1 MRETGKIKET
11 GEIIEFPMRRWFLL
25 SIYTI
30 CMAGLLF
37 RAVDLQVLNKEFL
50 QDRGDAR
57 ALRVVKISAH
67 RGMIMDRNGES
78 LAISTPVNSI
88 WAVPRKVLASDS
100 RLVQLAKYLQMND
113 EELITLLKDRIGR
126 QFVYLK
132 RHVAPAL
139 AEEVMLL
146 DIPGISLQREYRRYY
161 PAGEVTS
168 HVLGFTNIDDSG
180 QEGLELAYDSWLKGL
195 PGSKRV
201 LKDRLGRV
209 IENIESIRTPDPGK
223 QLVLSI
229 DRRVQYLAYRELKT
243 AVNHY
248 KARAGTLI
256 MLDVNTGE
264 IIAMVGQP
272 SYNPNNRTGLKSGN
286 YRNRALTDVFEP
298 GSTLKPFTIAAA
310 LESGLYDLDT
320 TIDTRPGIFKVGD
333 HIIRDHRN
341 YGVIDLATVIKKS
354 SNIGASKIALS
365 LEPQDFWT
373 TLVRV
378 GFGQTTGSGFPG
390 EVSGFLNSY
399 NNWSEVEQA
408 TMSFGYGM
416 SVTALQLAQ
425 AYMVFATDGMMLP
438 VSFLK
443 VTEPVSASRVFSA
456 SVARQVRE
464 MLEAVVQKG
473 GTGYRASIEGY
484 RVSGKTGT
492 VHKTVAGGY
501 SEDRYLSLFAGM
513 APASKP
519 RLIAVVM
526 IDEPQGDQYYG
537 GLVAAPVFS
546 SVMAGALRLLDIPP
560 VDLSALNGQ
569 IVATGGLTDDDS

>member
-1 MRETGKIKET
+1 
-11 GEIIEFPMRRWFLL
+11 MRRWFLL

-57 ALRVVKISAH
+57 ALRVVKIPAH
-67 RGMIMDRNGES
+67 RGMITDRNGES
-78 LAISTPVNSI
+78 LAISTPVSSI
-88 WAVPRKVLASDS
+88 WAVPRKVLASNS
-100 RLVQLAKYLQMND
+100 RLDQLAKYLQMND
-113 EELITLLKDRIGR
+113 GELITLLKDRISR

-132 RHVAPAL
+132 RHVVPAL
-139 AEEVMLL
+139 ADEVMIL

-195 PGSKRV
+195 PGRKRV

-229 DRRVQYLAYRELKT
+229 DRRVQYLAYRELKA

-310 LESGLYDLDT
+310 LESGLYDLKT
-320 TIDTRPGIFKVGD
+320 TIDTRPGFFKVGD

-341 YGVIDLATVIKKS
+341 YGVLDLATIIKKS

-373 TLVRV
+373 SLVGV
-378 GFGQTTGSGFPG
+378 GFGQATGSGFPG

-416 SVTALQLAQ
+416 SVTALQLAR
-425 AYMVFATDGMMLP
+425 AYMAFATDGMMLP

-443 VTEPVSASRVFSA
+443 VAEPVSASRVFSA
-456 SVARQVRE
+456 SVARQVRG

-484 RVSGKTGT
+484 RVAGKTGT

-501 SEDRYLSLFAGM
+501 SEDRYLSLFVGM

-519 RLIAVVM
+519 RLIAVVI
-526 IDEPQGDQYYG
+526 IDEPQGEQYYG

-546 SVMAGALRLLDIPP
+546 NVMAGALRLLDIPP
-560 VDLSALNGQ
+560 DDLPALNGQ
-569 IVATGGLTDDDS
+569 IVAAGGSD

>member
-1 MRETGKIKET
+1 MRETGKTSET
-11 GEIIEFPMRRWFLL
+11 RKITEFPMRRWFLL
-25 SIYTI
+25 GIYTI
-30 CMAGLLF
+30 CMVGLLS

-50 QDRGDAR
+50 QDHGDAR
-57 ALRVVKISAH
+57 ALRVVKIPAH
-67 RGMIMDRNGES
+67 RGMITDRNGES

-88 WAVPRKVLASDS
+88 WAVPGKVLASDS
-100 RLVQLAKYLQMND
+100 NLDQLAEYLQISGD
-113 EELITLLKDRIGR
+113 ELTTLLKDRISR

-132 RHVAPAL
+132 RHVAPAF

-180 QEGLELAYDSWLKGL
+180 QEGMELAYDSWLKGS

-201 LKDRLGRV
+201 LKDRLGRIV
-209 IENIESIRTPDPGK
+209 ENIESITTPDPGN
-223 QLVLSI
+223 QLILAI
-229 DRRVQYLAYRELKT
+229 DRRVQYLAYRELKS
-243 AVNHY
+243 AVNHH
-248 KARAGTLI
+248 KARAGTLV
-256 MLDVNTGE
+256 MLNVKTGE

-272 SYNPNNRTGLKSGN
+272 SYNPNNRTGLKSGH

-298 GSTLKPFTIAAA
+298 GSTLKPFTIATA
-310 LESGLYDLDT
+310 LESGLYDSKT
-320 TIDTRPGIFKVGD
+320 TIDTRPGFFMVGD

-341 YGVIDLATVIKKS
+341 YGVIDLATIIKKS

-365 LEPQDFWT
+365 LEPQDFWS
-373 TLVRV
+373 TLAMV

-390 EVSGFLNSY
+390 EASGFLNPY

-408 TMSFGYGM
+408 TMSFGYGI

-443 VTEPVSASRVFSA
+443 VTEPVNSTRVISA
-456 SVARQVRE
+456 SVARQVRG
-464 MLEAVVQKG
+464 MLETVVQKG
-473 GTGYRASIEGY
+473 GTGNRASIEGY
-484 RVSGKTGT
+484 HVSGKTGT

-513 APASKP
+513 APASNP
-519 RLIAVVM
+519 ELVAVVI
-526 IDEPQGDQYYG
+526 IDEPQGEQYYG

-546 SVMAGALRLLDIPP
+546 NVMAGALRLLDIPP
-560 VDLSALNGQ
+560 DNLPALNGQ
-569 IVATGGLTDDDS
+569 IVAVERAD

>member
-1 MRETGKIKET
+1 MRETVK
-11 GEIIEFPMRRWFLL
+11 IIEFPMRRWFLL

-57 ALRVVKISAH
+57 ALRVVKIPAH
-67 RGMIMDRNGES
+67 RGMITDRNGES

-88 WAVPRKVLASDS
+88 WAVPRKVLASNS
-100 RLVQLAKYLQMND
+100 RLDLLAKYLQMND

-132 RHVAPAL
+132 RHVVPAL
-139 AEEVMLL
+139 ADEVMIL

-195 PGSKRV
+195 PGRKRV

-229 DRRVQYLAYRELKT
+229 DRRVQYLAYRELKA

-310 LESGLYDLDT
+310 LESGLYDLKT
-320 TIDTRPGIFKVGD
+320 TIDTRPGFFKVGD

-341 YGVIDLATVIKKS
+341 YGVLDLATIIKKS

-373 TLVRV
+373 SLVGV
-378 GFGQTTGSGFPG
+378 GFGQATGSGFPG

-416 SVTALQLAQ
+416 SVTALQLAR
-425 AYMVFATDGMMLP
+425 AYMAFATDGMMLP

-456 SVARQVRE
+456 SVARQVRG

-484 RVSGKTGT
+484 RVAGKTGT

-519 RLIAVVM
+519 RLIAVVI

-560 VDLSALNGQ
+560 DDLSALNGQ